1 VNRSTVNRQCRRGVR
16 PDRGSL
22 SIEYV
27 FFTPMVFLVF
37 ALIYVFARVAQ
48 VNGVLDTGTRDAA
61 RVATQAFSY
70 SAAQQA
76 AERVVREEV
85 GTGSGE
91 CLSTLQ
97 VDVSRN
103 FQPGQTITVTARCTY
118 PISDAG
124 LPGAPGDLHVT
135 SEFSSVLDP
144 NRSTE

>member
-1 VNRSTVNRQCRRGVR
+1 MIARLRAVR
-16 PDRGSL
+16 DERGSL

-37 ALIYVFARVAQ
+37 ALIYIYARVAQ

-76 AERVVREEV
+76 AQEVIRDEV
-85 GTGSGE
+85 GTDSQE
-91 CLSTLQ
+91 CLDTLQ
-97 VDVSRN
+97 VAVSPN
-103 FQPGQTITVTARCTY
+103 FAPGQTITVTASCSY

-124 LPGAPGDLHVT
+124 LPGAPGTLHV
-135 SEFSSVLDP
+135 SSQFSSILDP
-144 NRSTE
+144 NRTTQ